1 MQREGLDT
9 RMSKIAIVTDSN
21 SGITQKQ
28 AQELGVFVL
37 AMPFQIDGETY
48 YEDITLTQE
57 EFYKKLREGGN
68 ISTSQPSPGSVTD
81 LWDKILQ
88 EYDQIVHIP
97 MSSGLSGSCQ
107 TAIMLAQEEEY
118 DGKVYVVNNQ
128 RISVTQR
135 QSVIDAKSMA
145 EAGYDAAA
153 IQKRLEETKFDSTI
167 YITLD
172 TLHYL
177 KKGGRITP
185 AAAALG
191 TILRLKPVLQ
201 IQGEKLDAFTKVRG
215 MKKAELK
222 MLEAIEE
229 DLNTRFADVDRKQLR
244 LGAAGTFQK
253 QEDADQ
259 WYKMVKDTFENE
271 IDDIYYDSLS
281 FSIGCHV
288 GPNAIGIGIS
298 VVTRDEK

>member
-1 MQREGLDT
+1 MKT
-9 RMSKIAIVTDSN
+9 AVMTDSN
-21 SGITQKQ
+21 SGITPEEGKKIGIYSLPMPVII
-28 AQELGVFVL
+28 EGDVF
-37 AMPFQIDGETY
+37 
-48 YEDITLTQE
+48 YEGKNITQE
-57 EFYKKLREGGN
+57 EYYGAMTSGKN
-68 ISTSQPSPGSVTD
+68 VTTSQPSPGDVMD
-81 LWDKILQ
+81 MWDGILKEGYEQ
-88 EYDQIVHIP
+88 VVYIP
-97 MSSGLSGSCQ
+97 MSSALSASCHA
-107 TAIMLAQEEEY
+107 AIQLSEEY
-118 DGKVYVVNNQ
+118 DGKVQVVDDHI
-128 RISVTQR
+128 ISVTMR
-135 QSVIDAKSMA
+135 ESVLEAKWMA
-145 EAGYDAAA
+145 NQGMTAEE
-153 IQKRLEETKFDSTI
+153 IKKKLEENAYNSSI
-167 YITLD
+167 YIAVD
-172 TLHYL
+172 TLEYL
-177 KKGGRITP
+177 KKGGRVT
-185 AAAALG
+185 AAGAAIGAVLN
-191 TILRLKPVLQ
+191 IKPVLT

>member
-1 MQREGLDT
+1 MKT
-9 RMSKIAIVTDSN
+9 AVMTDSN
-21 SGITQKQ
+21 SGITPEEGKKIGIYSLPMPVII
-28 AQELGVFVL
+28 EGDVF
-37 AMPFQIDGETY
+37 
-48 YEDITLTQE
+48 YEGKNITQE
-57 EFYKKLREGGN
+57 EYYGAMTSGKN
-68 ISTSQPSPGSVTD
+68 VTTSQPSPGDVMD
-81 LWDKILQ
+81 MWDGILKEGYEQ
-88 EYDQIVHIP
+88 VVYIP
-97 MSSGLSGSCQ
+97 MSSALSASCHA
-107 TAIMLAQEEEY
+107 AIQLSEEY
-118 DGKVYVVNNQ
+118 DGKVQVVDDH
-128 RISVTQR
+128 RISVTMR
-135 QSVIDAKSMA
+135 ESVLEAKWMA
-145 EAGYDAAA
+145 NQGMTAEE
-153 IQKRLEETKFDSTI
+153 IKKKLEENAYNSSI
-167 YITLD
+167 YIAVD
-172 TLHYL
+172 TLEYL
-177 KKGGRITP
+177 KKGGRVT
-185 AAAALG
+185 AAGAAIGAVLN
-191 TILRLKPVLQ
+191 IKPVLT

-244 LGAAGTFQK
+244 LGVAGTFQK

>member
-1 MQREGLDT
+1 MKT
-9 RMSKIAIVTDSN
+9 AVMTDSN
-21 SGITQKQ
+21 SGITPEEGKKIGIYSLPMPVII
-28 AQELGVFVL
+28 EGDVF
-37 AMPFQIDGETY
+37 
-48 YEDITLTQE
+48 YEGKNITQE
-57 EFYKKLREGGN
+57 EYYGAMTSGKN
-68 ISTSQPSPGSVTD
+68 VTTSQPSPGDVMD
-81 LWDKILQ
+81 MWDGILKEGYEQ
-88 EYDQIVHIP
+88 VVYIP
-97 MSSGLSGSCQ
+97 MSSVLSASCHA
-107 TAIMLAQEEEY
+107 AIQLSEEY
-118 DGKVYVVNNQ
+118 DGKVQVVDDH
-128 RISVTQR
+128 RISVTMR
-135 QSVIDAKSMA
+135 ESVLEAKWMA
-145 EAGYDAAA
+145 NQGMTAEE
-153 IQKRLEETKFDSTI
+153 IKKKLEENAYNSSI
-167 YITLD
+167 YIAVD
-172 TLHYL
+172 TLEYL
-177 KKGGRITP
+177 KKGGRVTVAG
-185 AAAALG
+185 AAIGAVLN
-191 TILRLKPVLQ
+191 IKPVLT

>member
-1 MQREGLDT
+1 MKT
-9 RMSKIAIVTDSN
+9 AVMTDSN
-21 SGITQKQ
+21 SGITPEEGKKIGIYSLPMPVII
-28 AQELGVFVL
+28 EGDVF
-37 AMPFQIDGETY
+37 
-48 YEDITLTQE
+48 YEGKNITQE
-57 EFYKKLREGGN
+57 EYYGAMTSGKN
-68 ISTSQPSPGSVTD
+68 VTTSQPSPGDVMD
-81 LWDKILQ
+81 MWDGILKEGYEQ
-88 EYDQIVHIP
+88 VVYIP
-97 MSSGLSGSCQ
+97 MSSALSASCHA
-107 TAIMLAQEEEY
+107 AIQLSEEY
-118 DGKVYVVNNQ
+118 DGKVQVVDDH
-128 RISVTQR
+128 RISVTMR
-135 QSVIDAKSMA
+135 ESVLEAKWMA
-145 EAGYDAAA
+145 NQGMTAEE
-153 IQKRLEETKFDSTI
+153 IKKKLEESAYNSSI
-167 YITLD
+167 YIAVD
-172 TLHYL
+172 TLEYL
-177 KKGGRITP
+177 KKGGRVT
-185 AAAALG
+185 AAGAAIGAVLN
-191 TILRLKPVLQ
+191 IKPVLT

-259 WYKMVKDTFENE
+259 WYNMVKDTFENE

>member
-1 MQREGLDT
+1 MKT
-9 RMSKIAIVTDSN
+9 AVMTDSN
-21 SGITQKQ
+21 SGITPEEGKKIGIYSLPMPVII
-28 AQELGVFVL
+28 EGDVF
-37 AMPFQIDGETY
+37 
-48 YEDITLTQE
+48 YEGKNITQE
-57 EFYKKLREGGN
+57 EYYGAMTSGKN
-68 ISTSQPSPGSVTD
+68 VTTSQPSPGDVMD
-81 LWDKILQ
+81 MWDGILKEGYEQ
-88 EYDQIVHIP
+88 VVYIP
-97 MSSGLSGSCQ
+97 MSSALSASCHA
-107 TAIMLAQEEEY
+107 AIQLSEEY
-118 DGKVYVVNNQ
+118 DGKVQ
-128 RISVTQR
+128 GMT
-135 QSVIDAKSMA
+135 A
-145 EAGYDAAA
+145 EE
-153 IQKRLEETKFDSTI
+153 IKKKLEENAYNSSI
-167 YITLD
+167 YIAVD
-172 TLHYL
+172 TLEYL
-177 KKGGRITP
+177 KKGGRVT
-185 AAAALG
+185 AAGAAIGAVLN
-191 TILRLKPVLQ
+191 IKPVLT

>member
-1 MQREGLDT
+1 M
-9 RMSKIAIVTDSN
+9 KIAIVTDSN

-177 KKGGRITP
+177 KKGGRLSATSAIVGGVLGITP
-185 AAAALG
+185 
-191 TILRLKPVLQ
+191 V
-201 IQGEKLDAFTKVRG
+201 
-215 MKKAELK
+215 
-222 MLEAIEE
+222 
-229 DLNTRFADVDRKQLR
+229 
-244 LGAAGTFQK
+244 
-253 QEDADQ
+253 
-259 WYKMVKDTFENE
+259 
-271 IDDIYYDSLS
+271 
-281 FSIGCHV
+281 
-288 GPNAIGIGIS
+288 IS
-298 VVTRDEK
+298 VVDGSVEVLAKTRGHKKSIKFMVDYMKENQPDYNYAADFAYTRIIKNLDSFKESCKPEFQFSEESTREIGAAIGTHIGPGAFGVAYISK

>member
-1 MQREGLDT
+1 MKT
-9 RMSKIAIVTDSN
+9 AVMTDSN
-21 SGITQKQ
+21 SGITPEEGKKIGIYSLPMPVII
-28 AQELGVFVL
+28 EGDVF
-37 AMPFQIDGETY
+37 
-48 YEDITLTQE
+48 YEGKNITQE
-57 EFYKKLREGGN
+57 EYYGAMTSGKN
-68 ISTSQPSPGSVTD
+68 VTTSQPSPGDVMD
-81 LWDKILQ
+81 MWDGILKEGYEQ
-88 EYDQIVHIP
+88 VVYIP
-97 MSSGLSGSCQ
+97 MSSGLSASCHA
-107 TAIMLAQEEEY
+107 AIQLSEEY
-118 DGKVYVVNNQ
+118 DGKVQVVDDH
-128 RISVTQR
+128 RISVTMR
-135 QSVIDAKSMA
+135 ESVLEAKWMA
-145 EAGYDAAA
+145 NQGMTAEE
-153 IQKRLEETKFDSTI
+153 IKKKLEENAYNSSI
-167 YITLD
+167 YIAVD
-172 TLHYL
+172 TLEYL
-177 KKGGRITP
+177 KKGGRVTVAG
-185 AAAALG
+185 AAIGAVLN
-191 TILRLKPVLQ
+191 IKPVLT

-253 QEDADQ
+253 QEDAGQ

>member
-1 MQREGLDT
+1 MKT
-9 RMSKIAIVTDSN
+9 AVMTDSN
-21 SGITQKQ
+21 SGITPEEGKKIGIYSLPMPVII
-28 AQELGVFVL
+28 EGDVF
-37 AMPFQIDGETY
+37 
-48 YEDITLTQE
+48 YEGKNITQE
-57 EFYKKLREGGN
+57 EYYGAMTSGKN
-68 ISTSQPSPGSVTD
+68 VTTSQPSPGDVMD
-81 LWDKILQ
+81 MWDGILKEGYEQ
-88 EYDQIVHIP
+88 VVYIP
-97 MSSGLSGSCQ
+97 MSSALSASCHA
-107 TAIMLAQEEEY
+107 AIQLSEEY
-118 DGKVYVVNNQ
+118 DGKVQVVDDH
-128 RISVTQR
+128 RFSVTMR
-135 QSVIDAKSMA
+135 ESVLEAKWMA
-145 EAGYDAAA
+145 NQGMTAEE
-153 IQKRLEETKFDSTI
+153 IKKKLEENAYNSSI
-167 YITLD
+167 YIAVD
-172 TLHYL
+172 TLEYL
-177 KKGGRITP
+177 KKGGRVT
-185 AAAALG
+185 AAGAAIGAVLN
-191 TILRLKPVLQ
+191 IKPVLT

>member
-1 MQREGLDT
+1 MKT
-9 RMSKIAIVTDSN
+9 AVMTDSN
-21 SGITQKQ
+21 SGITPEEGKKIGIYSLPMPVII
-28 AQELGVFVL
+28 EGDVF
-37 AMPFQIDGETY
+37 
-48 YEDITLTQE
+48 YEGKNITQE
-57 EFYKKLREGGN
+57 EYYGAMTSGKN
-68 ISTSQPSPGSVTD
+68 VTTSQPSPGDVMD
-81 LWDKILQ
+81 MWDGILKEGYEQ
-88 EYDQIVHIP
+88 VVYIP
-97 MSSGLSGSCQ
+97 MSSALSASCHA
-107 TAIMLAQEEEY
+107 AIQLSEEY
-118 DGKVYVVNNQ
+118 DGKVQVVDDH
-128 RISVTQR
+128 RISVTMR
-135 QSVIDAKSMA
+135 ESVLEAKWMA
-145 EAGYDAAA
+145 NQGMTAEE
-153 IQKRLEETKFDSTI
+153 IKKRLEENAYNSSI
-167 YITLD
+167 YIAVD
-172 TLHYL
+172 TLEYL
-177 KKGGRITP
+177 KKGGRVT
-185 AAAALG
+185 AAGAAIGAVLN
-191 TILRLKPVLQ
+191 IKPVLT

-271 IDDIYYDSLS
+271 INDIYYDSLS

>member
-1 MQREGLDT
+1 MKT
-9 RMSKIAIVTDSN
+9 AVMTDSN
-21 SGITQKQ
+21 SGITPEEGKKIGIYSLPMPVII
-28 AQELGVFVL
+28 EGDVF
-37 AMPFQIDGETY
+37 
-48 YEDITLTQE
+48 YEGKNITQE
-57 EFYKKLREGGN
+57 EYYGAMTSGKN
-68 ISTSQPSPGSVTD
+68 VTTSQPSPGDVMD
-81 LWDKILQ
+81 MWDGILKEGYEQ
-88 EYDQIVHIP
+88 VVYIP
-97 MSSGLSGSCQ
+97 MSSGLSASCHA
-107 TAIMLAQEEEY
+107 AIQLSEEY
-118 DGKVYVVNNQ
+118 DGKVQVVDDH
-128 RISVTQR
+128 RISVTMR
-135 QSVIDAKSMA
+135 ESVLEAKWMA
-145 EAGYDAAA
+145 NQGMTAEE
-153 IQKRLEETKFDSTI
+153 IKKKLEENAYNSSI
-167 YITLD
+167 YIAVD
-172 TLHYL
+172 TLEYL
-177 KKGGRITP
+177 KKGGRVTVAG
-185 AAAALG
+185 AAIGAVLN
-191 TILRLKPVLQ
+191 IKPVLT

-271 IDDIYYDSLS
+271 IDHIYYDSLS

>member
-1 MQREGLDT
+1 M
-9 RMSKIAIVTDSN
+9 TDSN
-21 SGITQKQ
+21 SGITPEEGKKIGIYSLPMPVII
-28 AQELGVFVL
+28 EGDVF
-37 AMPFQIDGETY
+37 
-48 YEDITLTQE
+48 YEGKNITQE
-57 EFYKKLREGGN
+57 EYYGAMTSGKN
-68 ISTSQPSPGSVTD
+68 VTTSQPSPGDVMD
-81 LWDKILQ
+81 MWDGILKEGYEQ
-88 EYDQIVHIP
+88 VVYIP
-97 MSSGLSGSCQ
+97 MSSALSASCHA
-107 TAIMLAQEEEY
+107 AIQLSEEY
-118 DGKVYVVNNQ
+118 DGKVQVVDDH
-128 RISVTQR
+128 RISVTMR
-135 QSVIDAKSMA
+135 ESVLEAKWMA
-145 EAGYDAAA
+145 NQGMTAEE
-153 IQKRLEETKFDSTI
+153 IKKKLEENAYNSSI
-167 YITLD
+167 YIAVD
-172 TLHYL
+172 TLEYL
-177 KKGGRITP
+177 KKGGRVTVAG
-185 AAAALG
+185 AAIGAVLN
-191 TILRLKPVLQ
+191 IKPVLT

-253 QEDADQ
+253 PEAADQ

>member
-1 MQREGLDT
+1 MKT
-9 RMSKIAIVTDSN
+9 AVMTDSN
-21 SGITQKQ
+21 SGITPEEGKKIGIYSLPMPVII
-28 AQELGVFVL
+28 EGDVF
-37 AMPFQIDGETY
+37 
-48 YEDITLTQE
+48 YEGKNITQE
-57 EFYKKLREGGN
+57 EYYGAMTSGKN
-68 ISTSQPSPGSVTD
+68 VTTSQPSPGDVMD
-81 LWDKILQ
+81 MWDGILKEGYEQ
-88 EYDQIVHIP
+88 VVYIP
-97 MSSGLSGSCQ
+97 MSSALSASCHA
-107 TAIMLAQEEEY
+107 AIQLSEEY
-118 DGKVYVVNNQ
+118 DGKVQVVDDH
-128 RISVTQR
+128 RISVTMR
-135 QSVIDAKSMA
+135 ESVLEAKWMA
-145 EAGYDAAA
+145 NQGMTAEE
-153 IQKRLEETKFDSTI
+153 IKKKLEENAYNSSI
-167 YITLD
+167 YIAVD
-172 TLHYL
+172 TLEYL
-177 KKGGRITP
+177 KKGGRVT
-185 AAAALG
+185 AAGAAIGAVLN
-191 TILRLKPVLQ
+191 IKPVLT

-253 QEDADQ
+253 QEDPDQ